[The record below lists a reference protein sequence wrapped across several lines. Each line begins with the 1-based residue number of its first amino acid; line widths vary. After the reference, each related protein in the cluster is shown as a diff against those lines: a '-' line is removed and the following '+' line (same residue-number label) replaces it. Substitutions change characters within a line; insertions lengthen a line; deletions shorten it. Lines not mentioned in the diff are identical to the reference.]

1 MGIRTYKARSIQ
13 AAIRRIKVELG
24 SDALIL
30 KTRRIPPENGS
41 LHSTGFFEVTA
52 SDRYGKANSENSITD
67 SARSEFQDQSSQD
80 GRFVVDHGH
89 GRYVVDHWEVLQN
102 EILQIKDMFFL
113 MKHSAVLPG
122 FLKTHPELLE
132 LYARLVKAGISEPR
146 AQKIIDQ
153 SLAVAEPGTGAK
165 SVVQVLLNYLEVC
178 DPFQN
183 LNGHPNLAAFIG
195 PTGVGKTT
203 TIAKLAA
210 ELSLK
215 RKKQVGIVAVDNY
228 RIGAAEQLKTYATIM
243 GLPCL
248 PAFTKKDLINAIGKF
263 RSKDVILIDTAG
275 QSHLDQNRL
284 QELTMLMCGDLPIA
298 THLVLSSGSKSQDMK
313 EITTKFS
320 QLKPQSYIFTK
331 FDETRQHGAIIDQLC
346 ETRLPI
352 SFVTNGQRVPE
363 DLVPGHKRTVL
374 RMILS

>member
-1 MGIRTYKARSIQ
+1 MGVKIYRAKSIQ
-13 AAIRRIKVELG
+13 AAIRRIKADLG

-41 LHSTGFFEVTA
+41 SYATGLFEVTA
-52 SDRYGKANSENSITD
+52 SDRYGDKSSGITMNVA
-67 SARSEFQDQSSQD
+67 ARRNFEDQATS
-80 GRFVVDHGH
+80 GIRFDVDQGPEK
-89 GRYVVDHWEVLQN
+89 YAVDHWEVLRD

-113 MKHSAVLPG
+113 MKHSAAMPS
-122 FLKTHPELLE
+122 FLMTHPEMLE
-132 LYARLVKAGISEPR
+132 LYARLVKAGISESR
-146 AQKIIDQ
+146 AQAIIKQ
-153 SLAVAEPGTGAK
+153 SLASAQPNAAAK
-165 SVVQVLLNYLEVC
+165 SVVKILLNYVEVC

-183 LNGHPNLAAFIG
+183 LNGHAKLAAFIG

-215 RKKQVGIVAVDNY
+215 RKKRVGIVAVDNY
-228 RIGAAEQLKTYATIM
+228 RIGAADQLKTYATIM

-248 PAFTKKDLINAIGKF
+248 AAFTQRDLVRAIGKF
-263 RSKDVILIDTAG
+263 RNKDVILIDTAG
-275 QSHLDQNRL
+275 QSHLDNNRL
-284 QELTMLMCGDLPIA
+284 QELAMLMCGDLPI
-298 THLVLSSGSKSQDMK
+298 TSHLVLSAGSKSVDMK
-313 EITTKFS
+313 EITANFS

-346 ETRLPI
+346 EMQLPI
-352 SFVTNGQRVPE
+352 SYVTNGQRVPE
-363 DLVPGHKRTVL
+363 DLVTGHQRTVL